1 MLNFIICEDNIDFRK
16 HEKQIV
22 DNFMMKYDIDYKCYL
37 FDEYEKDFEDIV
49 KKDVGFKIYLLD
61 IQTRSGSGLDAA
73 RMIREEYDDWV
84 SIIIIITAF
93 NSLKYEALDNRLYLL
108 DFISKL
114 NKCDE
119 KLTEDLERAMKH
131 YDNREKTLSYEY
143 NHVVTKIE
151 FRHIIYIEKE
161 LDSKRCVIKT
171 IYGSQ
176 FINKNLNETELL
188 LDNRFIK
195 TSRSMIV
202 NVDYIREYDMKENKI
217 IFKNGDVSYQVSRN
231 KKKELKEYVGIC
243 S

>member
-1 MLNFIICEDNIDFRK
+1 MLNFIICEDN
-16 HEKQIV
+16 
-22 DNFMMKYDIDYKCYL
+22 
-37 FDEYEKDFEDIV
+37 
-49 KKDVGFKIYLLD
+49 
-61 IQTRSGSGLDAA
+61 
-73 RMIREEYDDWV
+73 
-84 SIIIIITAF
+84 
-93 NSLKYEALDNRLYLL
+93 
-108 DFISKL
+108 
-114 NKCDE
+114 
-119 KLTEDLERAMKH
+119 
-131 YDNREKTLSYEY
+131 
-143 NHVVTKIE
+143 IE

-202 NVDYIREYDMKENKI
+202 NVDYIRKYDMKENKI
-217 IFKNGDVSYQVSRN
+217 IFKNGDVSYQISRN